1 MKTIFKNI
9 LAAVI
14 FLGLISCEQDFGQ
27 FNRDNRPE
35 VPLTFPNA
43 TTFGF
48 DPYIVVSN
56 AGPGDI
62 QFVLEI
68 PENSGRTI
76 REITRVSA
84 GATALNA
91 GSIHTAG
98 TYVDNPIPGDGNQV
112 VFNTTLEEFRARR
125 PNVTSTPPAAGGF
138 TELAFFF
145 LVTLDNGE
153 EIVSMRA
160 RVRVTE

>member
-1 MKTIFKNI
+1 MKIIIKNI
-9 LAAVI
+9 LVAVL
-14 FLGLISCEQDFGQ
+14 FLGLFSCESDYGM
-27 FNRDNRPE
+27 FNSDNRPLIP
-35 VPLTFPNA
+35 VTFANA

-48 DPYIVVSN
+48 DPYIEVSN
-56 AGPGDI
+56 SGPGDI
-62 QFVLEI
+62 QFVLQI
-68 PENSGRTI
+68 PENTGRSI

-91 GSIHTAG
+91 GSINTAG
-98 TYVDNPIPGDGNQV
+98 TYIVNPIPGDGNQV
-112 VFNTTLEEFRARR
+112 VFNTTLAEFRQLR
-125 PNVTSTPPAAGGF
+125 PNVTSTPPEDGGF

-153 EIVSMRA
+153 EIVTMRA